1 MMMVCNKGAY
11 MRYRNTLYLYH
22 LLLPVGLCVYMQSKQ
37 GQTRHAI
44 TVGDNVCA
52 PRVIVTLHA
61 TLDLSVTA
69 PTCVKGRRDT

>member
-1 MMMVCNKGAY
+1 MTMVCHKCVY
-11 MRYRNTLYLYH
+11 MKYRNTLYLYN
-22 LLLPVGLCVYMQSKQ
+22 LLLLVGLCVYMQSKQ

-44 TVGDNVCA
+44 TVGGNTRA
-52 PRVIVTLHA
+52 LRVIVTLHA